1 MTRVAIVGGGLTG
14 LSAAYELT
22 KSSFE
27 VELFEA
33 ESELGGLAGSFSVA
47 DTRLE
52 KFYHHWFT
60 SDHDIISLINELGLS
75 KKVSEV
81 DSNTAVYVGNSFLN
95 SLILGIYYY
104 LPH

>member
-33 ESELGGLAGSFSVA
+33 ESELGGLA
-47 DTRLE
+47 
-52 KFYHHWFT
+52 
-60 SDHDIISLINELGLS
+60 
-75 KKVSEV
+75 EV
-81 DSNTAVYVGNSFLN
+81 FQLQIQG
-95 SLILGIYYY
+95 
-104 LPH
+104 